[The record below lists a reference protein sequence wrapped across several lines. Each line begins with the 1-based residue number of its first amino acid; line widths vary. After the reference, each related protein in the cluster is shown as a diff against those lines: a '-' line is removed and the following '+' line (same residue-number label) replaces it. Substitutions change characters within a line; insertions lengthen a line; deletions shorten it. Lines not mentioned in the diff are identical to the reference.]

1 MWVESLHVE
10 YVYHLIRTCK
20 ILSEMI
26 TNYVDAQAKVRE
38 VDFIRLSS
46 LADEKREAIYLKHS
60 KGAMVLRSTSSPKDV
75 HRNYRISSVG

>member
-1 MWVESLHVE
+1 
-10 YVYHLIRTCK
+10 
-20 ILSEMI
+20 MI

-38 VDFIRLSS
+38 VDFSRLSS

-75 HRNYRISSVG
+75 HRKLQN